1 MLKVIKYLKQSIG
14 AIILVVILLIIQA
27 ACDLSLPGY
36 TSKIVNIGIQQGGI
50 ENIVPEVIRES
61 QFYKIKLFLKNDDKE
76 IFENSYKEISK
87 ENLSEKEYNNYVSEY
102 QALKNEPL
110 YIKKELE
117 KSEENKLINILSKPV
132 LMIYALE
139 SDLEF
144 AQSIGNNVSAN
155 LLNDADSNSLNI
167 FEILKMLPEKQL
179 NIIIDQINTSLSSIP
194 DSLISQVGVEYLRN
208 EYTAVGMDIDSMQ
221 IHYILSSGIKML
233 SLALLSMVSVVL
245 VVLLASRI
253 AAKLGKLLRKDV
265 FQKVLYFSNNEFN
278 KFSTASLIT
287 RTTNDIQQVQ
297 TLLVMLL
304 RMIFYA
310 PILGIGGLLRVLNTN
325 KSMSWII
332 GVALAAIIVV
342 VGSLFGMAMP
352 RFKKVQS
359 LIDKL
364 NGVSREILTGIP
376 VIRAFQT
383 EDHEEKRFDDV
394 NIDLTKTNLF
404 VNRIMIVMM
413 PALMFIMNGIT
424 VLIVYAGSANINEGV
439 MQVGDLMAFIQ
450 YTMQI
455 VMAFLFISMVSVLLP
470 RAMVCVKR
478 IGEVLSIDNTVLDPE
493 RPENFY
499 TSKKGY
505 VEFKNVS
512 FTYPGS
518 DKETLSDI
526 SFTAKKGQT
535 IAIIGSTGS
544 GKSTLINLIPR
555 LFDVTKG
562 QILVDGVDIKNVS
575 QHELREKIGF
585 VPQKAVLFSGTI
597 KENIKYGN
605 ERAHADEVKKAT
617 RIAQATNFIESKE
630 EKYDAFISQG
640 GSNVSGGQKQR
651 LSIARA
657 IAKNPEIF
665 IFDDSFSALD
675 YKTDVAL
682 RKALKEETKGST
694 SIIVAQRI
702 STVLNADLILVL
714 DKGKIVGRGTHKELM
729 KNCEIYRQIA
739 LSQLSKEELED
750 E

>member
-1 MLKVIKYLKQSIG
+1 MEVMLKVIKYLKQSIG

-221 IHYILSSGIKML
+221 IHYILSSGVKML
-233 SLALLSMVSVVL
+233 GLALLSMVSVVL

-253 AAKLGKLLRKDV
+253 AAKLGKVLRKDV
-265 FQKVLYFSNNEFN
+265 FQKVVYFSNNEFN

-304 RMIFYA
+304 RMVFYA
-310 PILGIGGLLRVLNTN
+310 PILGVGGFLRVLNTN
-325 KSMSWII
+325 RSMSWVI
-332 GVALAAIIVV
+332 GVALLAIIVV

-665 IFDDSFSALD
+665 IFDDSFSA
-675 YKTDVAL
+675 K
-682 RKALKEETKGST
+682 
-694 SIIVAQRI
+694 
-702 STVLNADLILVL
+702 
-714 DKGKIVGRGTHKELM
+714 H
-729 KNCEIYRQIA
+729 
-739 LSQLSKEELED
+739 
-750 E
+750 

>member
-1 MLKVIKYLKQSIG
+1 MSKVIKYLKQSIG
-14 AIILVVILLIIQA
+14 AIILVIILLIIQA
-27 ACDLSLPGY
+27 TCDLSLPEY

-50 ENIVPEVIRES
+50 ENLVPEVIRES
-61 QFYKIKLFLKNDDKE
+61 QFYKIKLFLKNDDKD
-76 IFENSYKEISK
+76 ILENSYKEISK
-87 ENLSEKEYNNYVSEY
+87 ENLSEKEYNTYVSQY
-102 QALKNEPL
+102 PALKNEPL
-110 YIKKELE
+110 YIKKNLD
-117 KSEENKLINILSKPV
+117 KNEENNLSNIISRPV
-132 LMIYALE
+132 VMIYSLE
-139 SDLEF
+139 SDSEF
-144 AQSIGNNVSAN
+144 AKSIGNNISSN
-155 LLNDADSNSLNI
+155 LLTDTENNSLSI
-167 FEILKMLPEKQL
+167 YELLQMLPEEQL
-179 NIIIDQINTSLSSIP
+179 DIIIDQINSSLNSIP
-194 DSLISQVGVEYLRN
+194 HSLISQVGVEYVRN
-208 EYTAVGMDIDSMQ
+208 EYIAVGIDIDSMQ
-221 IHYILSSGIKML
+221 SDYILASGVKML
-233 SLALLSMVSVVL
+233 GLAFLSMISVVL

-253 AAKLGKLLRKDV
+253 AAKLGKVLRKDV
-265 FQKVLYFSNNEFN
+265 FRKVVNFSSNEFN

-304 RMIFYA
+304 RMVFYA
-310 PILGIGGLLRVLNTN
+310 PILGVGGFIKVLNTN
-325 KSMSWII
+325 KSMSWVI
-332 GVALAAIIVV
+332 GVALVAILVV

-352 RFKKVQS
+352 RFKKVQI

-383 EDHEEKRFDDV
+383 EEHEEKRFDGV

-424 VLIVYAGSANINEGV
+424 VLIVYAGSGNINEGL

-455 VMAFLFISMVSVLLP
+455 VMAFLLISMVSVLLP
-470 RAMVCVKR
+470 RAMVCAKR

-493 RPENFY
+493 RPENFHV
-499 TSKKGY
+499 SKKGS

-562 QILVDGVDIKNVS
+562 QILVDGVNIKNVS

-585 VPQKAVLFSGTI
+585 VPQKAILFSGTI

-605 ERAHADEVKKAT
+605 ERAHADEVKKAV
-617 RIAQATNFIESKE
+617 RIAQATDFVESKE

-729 KNCEIYRQIA
+729 KNCETYRQIA